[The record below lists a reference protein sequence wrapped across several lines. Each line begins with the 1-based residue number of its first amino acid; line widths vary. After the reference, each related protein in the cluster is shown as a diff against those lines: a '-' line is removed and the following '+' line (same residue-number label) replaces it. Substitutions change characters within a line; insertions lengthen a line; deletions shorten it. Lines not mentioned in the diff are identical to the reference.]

1 MKFTSKK
8 WKNIQAKPQKK
19 IIISKKKTRTRITP
33 LKIMRACQKDVP
45 IKSSQTVIYFKTSYK
60 TLLMKSNMKE
70 PLNLEFNRLKLSC
83 RTRERMQNR
92 RKDYLRNEDH
102 IRK

>member
-1 MKFTSKK
+1 
-8 WKNIQAKPQKK
+8 
-19 IIISKKKTRTRITP
+19 
-33 LKIMRACQKDVP
+33 
-45 IKSSQTVIYFKTSYK
+45 
-60 TLLMKSNMKE
+60 MKSNMKE

-83 RTRERMQNR
+83 RTPERMQNR